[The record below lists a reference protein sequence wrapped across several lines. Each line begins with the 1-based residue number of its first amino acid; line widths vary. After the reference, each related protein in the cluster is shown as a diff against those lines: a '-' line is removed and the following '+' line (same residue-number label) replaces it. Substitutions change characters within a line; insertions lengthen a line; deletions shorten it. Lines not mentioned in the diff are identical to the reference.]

1 MVFPLDGIRII
12 DLTQYQQGPVA
23 TQMLADM
30 GAEVIKVEPRGTGE
44 PARAFGPAYFQANN
58 RNKKSITV
66 DIRTEKGK
74 EIVCRLVEKSDVFAQ
89 NFRPG
94 VAERLRFGYEA
105 LSRINPRIIYLTGS
119 AYGLKGSMGNKPGFD
134 GVGQAMSGIL
144 STIWSPDDFPPTSMG
159 CSISDQTGA
168 FMLAFGAM
176 VALFYRERTG
186 VGQEVDVSLLGST
199 MALVGWTL
207 ERHLREG
214 QTAAIKVPGA
224 RVARQI
230 SGISLISSHFARDGK
245 PLILHLARRPM
256 QEKCFEVLGLK
267 GLLTDPRSEDKE
279 KVQEYAGEV
288 LKALSQKIR
297 TKDRDEWLGLFEEAG
312 VIAAPIHDIDEA
324 AAHPQ
329 VLANEYIVEVDHPI
343 DGRLRILGLPVK
355 LHKTPGKVG
364 LAPELGRHT
373 EEILT
378 SVAGYSLEEIAR
390 MRTEEII

>member
-1 MVFPLDGIRII
+1 MVFPLDGIRVI

-30 GAEVIKVEPRGTGE
+30 GAEVIKVEPRGTGD
-44 PARAFGPAYFQANN
+44 PARAFGSAYFQANN

-74 EIVCRLVEKSDVFAQ
+74 EIIYRLVGKSDVFAQ

-94 VAERLRFGYEA
+94 VAERLCFGYKA
-105 LSRINPRIIYLTGS
+105 LSHINSRIIYLTGS

-144 STIWSPDDFPPTSMG
+144 STIWSPEGFPPASMG

-168 FMLAFGAM
+168 FILAFGAM
-176 VALFYRERTG
+176 VALFHRERTG

-207 ERHLREG
+207 ERHLRAG
-214 QTAAIKVPGA
+214 QTTAIKMPGA
-224 RVARQI
+224 RVVRQKTE
-230 SGISLISSHFARDGK
+230 ISLISSHFARDGK
-245 PLILHLARRPM
+245 PLILHLARRSM
-256 QEKCFEVLGLK
+256 QEKCFEVLGLE
-267 GLLTDPRSEDKE
+267 GLMTDLRYEDEE
-279 KVQEYAGEV
+279 KMQEYAGEV
-288 LKALSQKIR
+288 LKALNQKIR
-297 TKDRDEWLGLFEEAG
+297 TKDRDEWLRFFEEAG
-312 VIAAPIHDIDEA
+312 VIAAPIHDLDEA
-324 AAHPQ
+324 AAHHQ

-343 DGRLRILGLPVK
+343 DGRIRIIGLPVK
-355 LHKTPGKVG
+355 LHKTPGRVG

-373 EEILT
+373 DEVLT
-378 SVAGYSLEEIAR
+378 GVAGYSLEEIVE
-390 MRTEEII
+390 MRKEEII